1 MNIFKQILIFLSYL
15 STVFTIFFV
24 WWGGAIFRTMSI
36 FTIYFLFIFLN
47 FICVSVFNFKAS
59 RKIF

>member
-24 WWGGAIFRTMSI
+24 WWGGAIFGTMSI
-36 FTIYFLFIFLN
+36 FTISFLFIFFN
-47 FICVSVFNFKAS
+47 FICVSVFNLKTS
-59 RKIF
+59 GKIF

>member
-24 WWGGAIFRTMSI
+24 WWGGAIFGTMSI
-36 FTIYFLFIFLN
+36 FTIYFF
-47 FICVSVFNFKAS
+47 
-59 RKIF
+59 

>member
-36 FTIYFLFIFLN
+36 F
-47 FICVSVFNFKAS
+47 
-59 RKIF
+59 

>member
-15 STVFTIFFV
+15 STVFCLVGWGNFWNNVYFYNLFF
-24 WWGGAIFRTMSI
+24 
-36 FTIYFLFIFLN
+36 IYFFN

>member
-24 WWGGAIFRTMSI
+24 WWGGAIFRT
-36 FTIYFLFIFLN
+36 L
-47 FICVSVFNFKAS
+47 C
-59 RKIF
+59 